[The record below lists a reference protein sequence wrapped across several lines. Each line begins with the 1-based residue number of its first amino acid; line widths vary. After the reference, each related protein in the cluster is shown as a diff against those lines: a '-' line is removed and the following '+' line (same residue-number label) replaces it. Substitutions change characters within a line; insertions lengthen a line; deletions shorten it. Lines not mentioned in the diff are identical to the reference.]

1 MARRRRKSA
10 REAYAVFN
18 SRTGYMHKQRFA
30 THRAAERYA
39 ERLETKARIDHPN
52 SFSFYYAVRVTA

>member
-1 MARRRRKSA
+1 
-10 REAYAVFN
+10 
-18 SRTGYMHKQRFA
+18 MHKQRFA

>member
-1 MARRRRKSA
+1 MPARRRKSA
-10 REAYAVFN
+10 GVAFAVVN

-39 ERLETKARIDHPN
+39 ERLETRARIDHPN